1 MSEILHGEK
10 YFFAGFAAAE
20 LEKIAMNLKKQR
32 LVEKAP
38 DARNSEACAVRR
50 TETVRKQAN
59 VVVIAQLLAL

>member
-1 MSEILHGEK
+1 MFTAFMSEILHGEK

-38 DARNSEACAVRR
+38 DARNSEDCAATR
-50 TETVRKQAN
+50 TFSGYASKQPES
-59 VVVIAQLLAL
+59 